1 MAESKAEAAV
11 ADSNRRVDPRY
22 PAAAIP
28 AITAMRLSPGEA
40 VTLVNISA
48 SGVLVEGKTRFV
60 PGTRVTVHF
69 EGTIKPNQIKA
80 RVVRCQV
87 SAIGGGGSLQYQSAI
102 AFEGRMDLPVEGS
115 ALPVPCPRGRTA
127 RTQEG
132 QGRAAA
138 PPPPPRLHPPG
149 CTTAGKAI
157 AALLRARRD
166 QLHYLGGRDRARNAI
181 GLASA

>member
-11 ADSNRRVDPRY
+11 ADANRRVDPRY

-40 VTLVNISA
+40 VSLVNISA

-87 SAIGGGGSLQYQSAI
+87 SAIGGGGSLQYHSAI

-115 ALPVPCPRGRTA
+115 ALPSPGGPPAPAEEPAPASKKGKA
-127 RTQEG
+127 A
-132 QGRAAA
+132 AAA
-138 PPPPPRLHPPG
+138 PPPPPPP
-149 CTTAGKAI
+149 APS
-157 AALLRARRD
+157 RVYNRW
-166 QLHYLGGRDRARNAI
+166 
-181 GLASA
+181 

>member
-11 ADSNRRVDPRY
+11 AESNRRVDPRY

-40 VTLVNISA
+40 VSLVNISA

-80 RVVRCQV
+80 RVVSCQV

-102 AFEGRMDLPVEGS
+102 AFEGRMDLPVEGVGVAAS
-115 ALPVPCPRGRTA
+115 CGPRGRTA
-127 RTQEG
+127 PAPKKG
-132 QGRAAA
+132 KAAAA
-138 PPPPPRLHPPG
+138 P
-149 CTTAGKAI
+149 
-157 AALLRARRD
+157 RRRRRPAPSRV
-166 QLHYLGGRDRARNAI
+166 YNRW
-181 GLASA
+181 

>member
-1 MAESKAEAAV
+1 MADSKAEAVV
-11 ADSNRRVDPRY
+11 AETNKRVDPRY

-28 AITAMRLSPGEA
+28 AITGMRLSPGEA
-40 VTLVNISA
+40 VSLVNMSA

-102 AFEGRMDLPVEGS
+102 AFEGRMELPVEGS
-115 ALPVPCPRGRTA
+115 ALPPGAVAAPAPVEETPAPKKGKA
-127 RTQEG
+127 
-132 QGRAAA
+132 AAA
-138 PPPPPRLHPPG
+138 PPPPPSPAPSRVYN
-149 CTTAGKAI
+149 
-157 AALLRARRD
+157 RW
-166 QLHYLGGRDRARNAI
+166 
-181 GLASA
+181 

>member
-1 MAESKAEAAV
+1 MADAKAETVV

-28 AITAMRLSPGEA
+28 AITGMRLSPGET
-40 VTLVNISA
+40 VSLVNISA

-102 AFEGRMDLPVEGS
+102 AFEGRLDLPVEES
-115 ALPVPCPRGRTA
+115 ALPQGAVPAPAPVEEPAPKKGKA
-127 RTQEG
+127 
-132 QGRAAA
+132 AAA
-138 PPPPPRLHPPG
+138 PPPQAPAPPRVYN
-149 CTTAGKAI
+149 
-157 AALLRARRD
+157 RW
-166 QLHYLGGRDRARNAI
+166 
-181 GLASA
+181 